1 MLLLSHLFLS
11 AVAAANAVPGCEI
24 GDTFSSI
31 DGLGPILKTER
42 GNVVIEAGDFDT
54 FAENADQKLQ
64 TTFSSVEDTQQKLR
78 EEVEAAAKLRREA
91 ESEIAQSITD
101 SFATQ
106 DSIMKDILA
115 EIKKSNTLAETTN
128 KGIAKLAGGAGS
140 KWLAAGDG
148 AKVSPGDVQ
157 EIYGRN
163 FLAGATSIY
172 KVTVQDVDSDS
183 EAIDQPVLEVGQSVI
198 KFKAVHGAPEGK
210 DAVYKTNVKVTELG
224 EDLEGPEVTLTWQAA
239 APKLFL
245 NNPAIPA
252 TGLAFD
258 TALSATFTIPFQV
271 TDGDHDTDDVELSAV
286 SGNEK
291 AILTKAL
298 KITATENSAQR
309 QLVITG
315 VVTAG
320 VSIIKV
326 TAKDPLGA
334 TTVLSI
340 KVKVLVK
347 SSVRINGWA
356 LVMKIRGS
364 DGKSAKN
371 VNDCEQYQ
379 YDNKVWSS
387 KSEDGETSDFSL
399 KPANRKLKDYMNV
412 KFQTIRVCSGALN
425 SKTGGANCHAYT
437 FESTWNSAQ
446 EMFTECDKGRNHQS
460 QGRNCRDQKNG
471 ALKAGFDRIF
481 NIKGQRNCA
490 LQLPGFSQVGQDHA
504 RTRWG
509 WMSNLP
515 SQGCQPADGQDSDA
529 AIGLGLHAQDNQ
541 CNCGAGNTPWYNSGS
556 GNTGCAFCK
565 NAWLWVKI
573 A

>member
-1 MLLLSHLFLS
+1 
-11 AVAAANAVPGCEI
+11 
-24 GDTFSSI
+24 
-31 DGLGPILKTER
+31 
-42 GNVVIEAGDFDT
+42 
-54 FAENADQKLQ
+54 
-64 TTFSSVEDTQQKLR
+64 
-78 EEVEAAAKLRREA
+78 
-91 ESEIAQSITD
+91 
-101 SFATQ
+101 
-106 DSIMKDILA
+106 MKDILA

-128 KGIAKLAGGAGS
+128 KGIAKLAGSAGS

-183 EAIDQPVLEVGQSVI
+183 EAINQPVLEVGQSVI

-334 TTVLSI
+334 TTG
-340 KVKVLVK
+340 
-347 SSVRINGWA
+347 NA
-356 LVMKIRGS
+356 LL
-364 DGKSAKN
+364 
-371 VNDCEQYQ
+371 
-379 YDNKVWSS
+379 
-387 KSEDGETSDFSL
+387 F
-399 KPANRKLKDYMNV
+399 
-412 KFQTIRVCSGALN
+412 ALP
-425 SKTGGANCHAYT
+425 
-437 FESTWNSAQ
+437 
-446 EMFTECDKGRNHQS
+446 
-460 QGRNCRDQKNG
+460 
-471 ALKAGFDRIF
+471 LIF
-481 NIKGQRNCA
+481 NM
-490 LQLPGFSQVGQDHA
+490 H
-504 RTRWG
+504 
-509 WMSNLP
+509 
-515 SQGCQPADGQDSDA
+515 
-529 AIGLGLHAQDNQ
+529 
-541 CNCGAGNTPWYNSGS
+541 
-556 GNTGCAFCK
+556 
-565 NAWLWVKI
+565 
-573 A
+573 